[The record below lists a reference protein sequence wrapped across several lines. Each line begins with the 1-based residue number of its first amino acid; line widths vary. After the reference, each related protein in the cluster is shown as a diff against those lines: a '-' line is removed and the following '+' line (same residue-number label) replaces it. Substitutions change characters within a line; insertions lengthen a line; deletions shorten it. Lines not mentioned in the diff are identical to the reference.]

1 MKYMTAV
8 DFRNEGF
15 LQEVNRQFFHPL
27 GLALALDV
35 DSGIDDEGY
44 LRVQVWDERD
54 DPEGWF
60 FGKNE
65 MSKEKADKVEEL
77 RISKADERCRQ
88 LGTVHSVI
96 QLVNQEVRSPYN
108 D

>member
-1 MKYMTAV
+1 MKYMNAE

-35 DSGIDDEGY
+35 ESGIDDEGY
-44 LRVQVWDERD
+44 LRVQVWDERG

-60 FGKNE
+60 F
-65 MSKEKADKVEEL
+65 SKGEIDSRKAFNVKSLRTSKSQLRNRLLNHLFIDYPVQGVEE
-77 RISKADERCRQ
+77 
-88 LGTVHSVI
+88 V
-96 QLVNQEVRSPYN
+96 PN

>member
-1 MKYMTAV
+1 MKYMNAE

-44 LRVQVWDERD
+44 MKVQVWDERG

-60 FGKNE
+60 FGKGE
-65 MSKEKADKVEEL
+65 IDSVKAFNVESL
-77 RISKADERCRQ
+77 RLSKAALRNN
-88 LGTVHSVI
+88 LLNHVFTP
-96 QLVNQEVRSPYN
+96 SPVQGVKEIPN
-108 D
+108 DRH